1 MLTWSFRY
9 IGLSEYI
16 TKINFTY
23 LILLFLNVTTK
34 DCEIVYV
41 ACLCSSRCISIG
53 KQGRNWPVTPKDIQV
68 LLWNLWLLPHMAK
81 GTLQMW
87 LRIWKIILDYL
98 ELFWII
104 CNYKGPPRRQ
114 SEIWQQKRRNSAME
128 TEIRVIHGGSSQ
140 KLEEAKILSWALQKP
155 CSYLDFS
162 SVRL

>member
-1 MLTWSFRY
+1 MLTSFRY

-34 DCEIVYV
+34 NCEIVYM
-41 ACLCSSRCISIG
+41 ACLCSSHCISIG
-53 KQGRNWPVTPKDIQV
+53 KHGGNWPVTPKDIQV

-98 ELFWII
+98 DYFGLYAITKVLQGGRVRYDNKREGIQLWKQRSELFMGAAPRSWR
-104 CNYKGPPRRQ
+104 KQRFFPGPSRSLAP
-114 SEIWQQKRRNSAME
+114 
-128 TEIRVIHGGSSQ
+128 T
-140 KLEEAKILSWALQKP
+140 LILAL
-155 CSYLDFS
+155 
-162 SVRL
+162 